1 MQLAKGETGSAARTL
16 SSLRRDYRYNAVGE
30 WMATIVDS
38 QLQKKTGN
46 AQRAQQLL
54 NEAESQFQTLAETLS
69 PAAQM
74 EFARAC
80 YQQGRRDSGDAV
92 MRDLVRNHHDDEDM
106 LGTLGDLFEEVGQGE
121 SGRQLI
127 ADNVQ
132 SVVELNNEAVRLAQ
146 AGQFDEAIERFVK
159 AHEDMPHNVQVMLNL
174 VNATMA
180 YVHSQGWHESHM
192 RRAYD
197 MLCRVRELAPTNNK
211 FQKLARAR
219 RLLVEKLGKPQW
231 VL

>member
-1 MQLAKGETGSAARTL
+1 
-16 SSLRRDYRYNAVGE
+16 
-30 WMATIVDS
+30 
-38 QLQKKTGN
+38 
-46 AQRAQQLL
+46 
-54 NEAESQFQTLAETLS
+54 
-69 PAAQM
+69 M

-211 FQKLARAR
+211 FQKLARAW